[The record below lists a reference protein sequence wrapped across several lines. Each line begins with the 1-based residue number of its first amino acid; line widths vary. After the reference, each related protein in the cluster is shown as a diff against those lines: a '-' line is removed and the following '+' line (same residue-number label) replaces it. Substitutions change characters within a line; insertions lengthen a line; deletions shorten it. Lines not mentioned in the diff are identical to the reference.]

1 MKKVIRGKRNILLLC
16 AALLAAVLCIV
27 LPEKAIDYK
36 KSKFTETCMDMPEE
50 YYPTSSYFE
59 VTKEFSEKLSEYQ
72 KRQLIGGLWKS
83 DISEVD
89 REYYEESPYQIE
101 ESTKAI
107 INRLNDKGFY
117 PSTIESSYQFWYI
130 WDAKFYQALDMN
142 FKTYAGYFWK
152 TSFEL
157 FNGADAITIF
167 TTPEG
172 RTIKAIYSSEEK
184 IEETKSFSLTKTQE
198 LATMMLGSG
207 FEVKSV
213 EAARE
218 NQINWVKEYLASDFL
233 TEELGVDQSD
243 TTEESDTSETQAEI
257 EEKQATKDNNIE
269 NEQII
274 VNKVSVL
281 DNTENSSN
289 SSQSDYYIYIY
300 QSSNKYMI
308 GLIPVE

>member
-1 MKKVIRGKRNILLLC
+1 MKKVVRGKRNILLLC

-27 LPEKAIDYK
+27 LPERAIEYK
-36 KSKFTETCMDMPEE
+36 KSKINEVCMDMPEE
-50 YYPTSSYFE
+50 YYPTSSYYE
-59 VTKEFSEKLSEYQ
+59 VTKEFSAKLSEYQ

-101 ESTKAI
+101 ESSKAT

-117 PSTIESSYQFWYI
+117 PVTVESSYQFWYI
-130 WDAKFYQALDMN
+130 WDSTFYEALDLN
-142 FKTYAGYFWK
+142 FKTYAGFFWK
-152 TSFEL
+152 TSFER
-157 FNGADAITIF
+157 FNGVDSITIF

-218 NQINWVKEYLASDFL
+218 NQITWVKDYLENDFL
-233 TEELGVDQSD
+233 TEDLGVDATD
-243 TTEESDTSETQAEI
+243 IKEETNTSETQAEI
-257 EEKQATKDNNIE
+257 EEKQATKDNDVE

-274 VNKVSVL
+274 VNKVSVV

-289 SSQSDYYIYIY
+289 SNQSDYYIYIY
-300 QSSNKYMI
+300 QSSNRYMI